1 MTLPRRDVA
10 IDWMRGIVMVLMT
23 IDHASE
29 FFNVGRFHGDS
40 AYLVDPRTGA
50 PIWRGSEALDLVQ
63 FFTRNVTHLCAPT
76 FLFLAGASVSM
87 SMARR
92 KHQGAG
98 DSGFDRH
105 LVVRGFVLFGFEG
118 LLSLLADQGVLILQV
133 LWAIGVSLI
142 LAPWTRRLSAS
153 KQFVLG
159 IGWIVGGELI
169 TRAVCPIGRP
179 VGVLGEMFLAPS
191 LSAPITSLYPA
202 LHWFA
207 IFVLGQA
214 FGSHMMSLRES
225 TESRERRLSKTLLRA
240 GLVCLAIFVVLRAID
255 GYGNMGLHR
264 AASAAR
270 STIENAVL
278 WLHVSKYPPS
288 ITFVALELGVM
299 ALVLAALMRLAQP
312 RSEGHARAFAT
323 RNPILVFGQTA
334 LFYYIAHFLLIGSAL
349 VLSGVPY
356 ASRGLGATFS
366 VAALC
371 WIVLYPMCLGYRTL
385 KRRYPQSVLRYL

>member
-1 MTLPRRDVA
+1 
-10 IDWMRGIVMVLMT
+10 MVLMT
-23 IDHASE
+23 VDHASE
-29 FFNVGRFHGDS
+29 FFNAGRFHGDS
-40 AYLVDPRTGA
+40 AYLVDPRTGI
-50 PIWRGSEALDLVQ
+50 PLWSDSEALDLAQ
-63 FFTRNVTHLCAPT
+63 FFTRNITHLCAPT

-92 KHQGAG
+92 MQNGVG
-98 DSGFDRH
+98 DSSFDRH
-105 LVVRGFVLFGFEG
+105 LVARGLVLFGFEA
-118 LLSLLADQGVLILQV
+118 LLSVLADQGVLILQV

-142 LAPWTRRLSAS
+142 LAPLTRRMSAAT
-153 KQFVLG
+153 QLVLG
-159 IGWIVGGELI
+159 GGWILVSEAI
-169 TRAVCPIGRP
+169 TRRACPIGQP
-179 VGVLGEMFLAPS
+179 IGTLGELFLAPS

-214 FGSHMMSLRES
+214 FGSYAVALPSSE
-225 TESRERRLSKTLLRA
+225 ESREHRLSTTLIRA
-240 GLVCLAIFVVLRAID
+240 GLLCLALFVVLRAID

-264 AASAAR
+264 ESSPTRSA
-270 STIENAVL
+270 IENVVL

-299 ALVLAALMRLAQP
+299 ALVLAALERLAQ
-312 RSEGHARAFAT
+312 RGSTGRERGIST

-334 LFYYIAHFLLIGSAL
+334 LFYYILHFLVIGSTL
-349 VLSGVPY
+349 VVSGSPY
-356 ASRGLGATFS
+356 ASRGLGTTFV

-371 WIVLYPMCLGYRTL
+371 WIVLYPTCLGYRAL